1 MTIMKRKIDIIWC
14 VTIILLAALSVFW
27 AVTMLAGIELPDVI
41 TRTLG
46 IVTLINTPVIVYT
59 TVKKIQNKK

>member
-1 MTIMKRKIDIIWC
+1 MKRKIDIIWC

-27 AVTMLAGIELPDVI
+27 AVTMLAGIELLDVI

>member
-1 MTIMKRKIDIIWC
+1 MKRKIDIIWC